1 MQRSTELIHLR
12 NGGTSVVLDPGHG
25 PLPAIVFWG
34 PDLGELAGADLTALG
49 TASIPQR
56 VSGGIDEPA
65 RLTLIPQESSGWLG
79 TPGLAGHRVGRNF
92 STKLVTDTIDVDA
105 ASGTA
110 IIRATDAAAALAATI
125 TVMVTSAGILRQRI
139 ALENRSSD
147 PYSVTALAA
156 TFPVPQDL
164 DEIFG
169 TTGRHLRERS
179 PQRHAFSIGTHMR
192 ESRRGRPGFD
202 ASLVLAAGRPGFG
215 FERGLVYAAH
225 TAWSGNH
232 RLLAERTPTA
242 EAFLSA
248 GELLAEGEVI
258 LGEGERYTTPWAVGS
273 WGDGLNELSKRFHDE
288 LRARPQHPRR
298 PRPVTLNT
306 WEAVYFDHDLETIGA
321 LAERAA
327 AVGVERFV
335 LDDGW
340 FLGRRDDTAG
350 LGDWFV
356 DKAVWPAG
364 LGPLIDK
371 VRELGMEFG
380 LWVEPE
386 MVNLDSELAREHPDW
401 ILRGRDELPVAGR
414 QQHVLDLAN
423 EGAWQHL
430 LERLDALLNEYD
442 IAYLKWDHNRDLLE
456 AGAADSG
463 RARVHDNVE
472 ALYRL
477 LAALKERHPGLE
489 IESCASGGA
498 RVDLGILEYTDRIWT
513 SDTLDPLERLQI
525 QRFTGLIVPPEMMG
539 AHLTSPSVHSTGRQ
553 VSLDLSAGVA
563 MFGHLGIEW
572 DLRDLEDD
580 QLDAVRRWVALHKH
594 HRRLIHSG
602 TLVHGDTPDA
612 TTDVRG
618 VVAPDGTSA
627 LFTFTQVT
635 TSVTYPPGRFTLPG
649 LDPDQRYTVRIGA
662 GSVADGPGQS
672 PLRWSEQAIT
682 LTGRQLGAAG
692 LQAPA
697 LYPAQL
703 VLLELT
709 AASADTTGR
718 TPADSPNDVGSPTDE
733 TPERKEAHHE

>member
-1 MQRSTELIHLR
+1 MQRRTELIHLR
-12 NGGTSVVLDPGHG
+12 NGGTSVVLDSRHG
-25 PLPAIVFWG
+25 ALPAIVFWG
-34 PDLGELAGADLTALG
+34 PDLGALTDAELAALG
-49 TASIPQR
+49 TAAIPQR

-65 RLTLIPQESSGWLG
+65 PLTLIPQESSGWLG
-79 TPGLAGHRVGRNF
+79 TSGLAGHRGGRNF
-92 STKLVTDTIDVDA
+92 STKLVTDHIEVDA
-105 ASGTA
+105 ASGSAVIT
-110 IIRATDAAAALAATI
+110 ATDVAAALSATI
-125 TVMVTSAGILRQRI
+125 SVSVTPAGVLRQRI
-139 ALENRSSD
+139 SIENRSSD
-147 PYSVTALAA
+147 PYSLGSLAA
-156 TFPVPQDL
+156 TFPVPHDL
-164 DEIFG
+164 GEIFG

-179 PQRHAFSIGTHMR
+179 PQRHAFTIGTHVR

-202 ASLVLAAGRPGFG
+202 ASLVLAAGRTGFG
-215 FERGLVYAAH
+215 FERGLVYAVHA
-225 TAWSGNH
+225 AWSGNH
-232 RLLAERTPTA
+232 RLIAERTPTA
-242 EAFLSA
+242 ESFLSA
-248 GELLAEGEVI
+248 GELLAEGEII
-258 LGEGERYTTPWAVGS
+258 LSEGERYTTPWAVGS
-273 WGDGLNELSKRFHDE
+273 WGDGLNDLSRRFHDE

-306 WEAVYFDHDLETIGA
+306 WEAVYFDHNLETIGA
-321 LAERAA
+321 LAQRAA

-356 DKAVWPAG
+356 DKSVWPEG
-364 LGPLIDK
+364 LKPLIDK
-371 VRELGMEFG
+371 VSGLGMEFG

-401 ILRGRDELPVAGR
+401 ILRGREELPVAGR

-423 EGAWQHL
+423 DHAWEYL
-430 LERLDALLNEYD
+430 LERLDALLQEYN

-477 LAALKERHPGLE
+477 LAALKDRHPDLE

-498 RVDLGILEYTDRIWT
+498 RVDLGILEHTDRVWT
-513 SDTLDPLERLQI
+513 SDTLDPVERLQI

-572 DLRDLEDD
+572 DLRDLNEEGLADV
-580 QLDAVRRWVALHKH
+580 ARWVAVHKK

-602 TLVHGDTPDA
+602 ALVHGDTTDA

-618 VVAPDGTSA
+618 VVAKDQTAA

-649 LDPDQRYTVRIGA
+649 LDPAQRYTVRIAA
-662 GSVADGPGQS
+662 GSVNEGPGQS
-672 PLRWSEQAIT
+672 PLLWSEQPIT
-682 LTGRQLGAAG
+682 LTGRQLGSAG

-697 LYPAQL
+697 LFPAQL

-709 AASADTTGR
+709 AVPAESTATDSAST
-718 TPADSPNDVGSPTDE
+718 
-733 TPERKEAHHE
+733 